1 MPQVKNSVPQD
12 CPTPLH
18 LSIISSRS
26 LAYFCPVWLQ
36 NRSSRDPLFRL
47 DYFTRAAHRTQGNTY
62 FCLPYMKGY
71 DKGCRWTAIWRRTQ
85 REGWECLRVGSSVPI
100 GLGVHYPPSVDLFTN
115 LEVLWTH
122 TTGIS
127 MEASLHESVSE
138 VSRVWLFVTPW
149 TVPSRL
155 FHPWDFPGKNTGV
168 GCHFLLQG
176 IFPTQRSNPGLL
188 HCKQTLHRLS
198 HKGSSSLHRHEQ
210 LTPFSASL
218 PSLEK

>member
-18 LSIISSRS
+18 LSITSSRS
-26 LAYFCPVWLQ
+26 LGYFCPVWLQ

-85 REGWECLRVGSSVPI
+85 REGLECLRVEPSVPI
-100 GLGVHYPPSVDLFTN
+100 GVGVHYPPGVDLFTN

-138 VSRVWLFVTPW
+138 VTQSYPTLCDPTDCTFQALPSMGFSRQEYWSGLPF
-149 TVPSRL
+149 PS
-155 FHPWDFPGKNTGV
+155 PGD
-168 GCHFLLQG
+168 
-176 IFPTQRSNPGLL
+176 IPNPGIEPRSPAL
-188 HCKQTLHRLS
+188 QAD
-198 HKGSSSLHRHEQ
+198 SS
-210 LTPFSASL
+210 
-218 PSLEK
+218 PSEPQGKLFFT